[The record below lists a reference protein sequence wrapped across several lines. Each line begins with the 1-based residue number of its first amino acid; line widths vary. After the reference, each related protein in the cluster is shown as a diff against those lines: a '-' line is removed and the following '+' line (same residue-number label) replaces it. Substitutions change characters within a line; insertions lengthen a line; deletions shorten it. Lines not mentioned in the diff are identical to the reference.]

1 MSSLLAVWG
10 GDLCQCQQTSGAPA
24 DAPAADKFQCRGTHG
39 ATCTVW
45 PRHTGD
51 LGLLSFFHQH
61 VLVNI
66 SFAPQRVYLVYLCLL
81 LAACC
86 SVVLLHHK
94 LAPGSL
100 AADAAERTNYFV
112 QAAVTLATQ
121 QQQDLR
127 HVAVIVPDVGD
138 RLLGTG
144 QPQSPAL
151 SGADPTAAAA
161 APRGAASVPGRSG
174 SRGSLQAAAM
184 AQAGAQDASILREIA
199 CMKLDLASQQPRLL
213 SGTFGQLLQLLTALL
228 GSSSDQRAG
237 TEATGTS

>member
-1 MSSLLAVWG
+1 
-10 GDLCQCQQTSGAPA
+10 
-24 DAPAADKFQCRGTHG
+24 
-39 ATCTVW
+39 
-45 PRHTGD
+45 
-51 LGLLSFFHQH
+51 
-61 VLVNI
+61 
-66 SFAPQRVYLVYLCLL
+66 
-81 LAACC
+81 
-86 SVVLLHHK
+86 VLLHHK

-138 RLLGTG
+138 RPLGTG

-151 SGADPTAAAA
+151 SGAEPEAAAAA
-161 APRGAASVPGRSG
+161 APRGAASAAGRSG

-184 AQAGAQDASILREIA
+184 AQAGAQEASILREIA

-228 GSSSDQRAG
+228 GSSDQKAG